1 MGLAAGAVYAASGL
15 MAVAYARDV
24 VDPSAM
30 LPMPGDAAARAC
42 LGFGPAD
49 IARTPAMGL
58 IARLVGLFGVT
69 VALVGLVAA
78 RRRHRLVAQVV
89 GLGALAWSA
98 TVAAHLELFQACP
111 DGDAVVQQ
119 AVLPWVALGCVNGL
133 GLLGVGLG
141 RKAKAKSKRA

>member
-1 MGLAAGAVYAASGL
+1 MAHLQILREEWKFGSHTAIKSKAKLA
-15 MAVAYARDV
+15 
-24 VDPSAM
+24 
-30 LPMPGDAAARAC
+30 DA

-58 IARLVGLFGVT
+58 IARLLGLFGVT
-69 VALVGLVAA
+69 VALVALVAA
-78 RRRHRLVAQVV
+78 RYRHRLVAQVV

-98 TVAAHLELFQACP
+98 VVVAHLELFQACP
-111 DGDAVVQQ
+111 GGDEVVQQ

-141 RKAKAKSKRA
+141 RKARAKAKRA